1 MRKGR
6 FLPATAFP
14 SKRPPAPPFNYLIK
28 IFGFCRT
35 IPGASRLFQRFILE
49 FSFLLGV
56 LEEEA
61 GVVSLFSRPTDFNFF
76 SDSKVMSEIL
86 VVDDSRFHR
95 KIHYKL
101 VEGLGHAPV
110 GASSGQ
116 EALDLAERINPACI
130 TSDLGLGDMTGFQ
143 VLERFNEK
151 GITAPVIVI
160 TADIQNSSREKCM
173 ALGAL
178 AVLEKPVD
186 GANFREWVGKW
197 LTGNGEAPLQ

>member
-1 MRKGR
+1 MLPN
-6 FLPATAFP
+6 FPATP
-14 SKRPPAPPFNYLIK
+14 TSI
-28 IFGFCRT
+28 
-35 IPGASRLFQRFILE
+35 
-49 FSFLLGV
+49 LLGNR
-56 LEEEA
+56 EIIPA
-61 GVVSLFSRPTDFNFF
+61 
-76 SDSKVMSEIL
+76 IL
-86 VVDDSRFHR
+86 VVDDSRFQR
-95 KIHYKL
+95 KILRKL
-101 VEGLGHAPV
+101 VEGLGHVPV
-110 GASSGQ
+110 EAGSGQ
-116 EALDLAERINPACI
+116 EALTLAERINPACI
-130 TSDLGLGDMTGFQ
+130 TLDLGLGDMTGFQ